1 MVAWMGF
8 SSPYAAELMGH
19 LGFDAVTI
27 DLQHGPLFIDAA
39 IPMLQAISATP
50 AMPMVRCSGNN
61 FSEIG
66 KLLDAGAYAVICPLV
81 DSAEDARR
89 FVSACRYP
97 PMGTRSSGPAR
108 ALLYGGPDYFDHANQ
123 TVLTW
128 AMIETAQGIEQLD
141 EICAVE
147 GLDGVFVG
155 PSDLSIALGLR
166 PQVRWTEPPLRPALE
181 RIVAAAHRHGRMAGI
196 FCTTAEMARDMRLL
210 GYDMLVLA
218 NDAVMLRSAAD
229 QWLKIARS

>member
-1 MVAWMGF
+1 MVAWMSF
-8 SSPYAAELMGH
+8 SSTYAAELFGH

-27 DLQHGPLFIDAA
+27 DLQHGPLFMDGA

-50 AMPMVRCSGNN
+50 ATPIVRCSGNN

-66 KLLDAGAYAVICPLV
+66 KLLDAGAYGVICPLV
-81 DSAEDARR
+81 DSVDDARR

-97 PMGTRSSGPAR
+97 PLGTRSSGPAR
-108 ALLYGGPDYFDHANQ
+108 ALLYGGPDYFDHSNQ
-123 TVLTW
+123 TVITY
-128 AMIETAQGIEQLD
+128 AMIETAQGMAEL
-141 EICAVE
+141 EGICALE

-181 RIVAAAHRHGRMAGI
+181 SIVATAHRHGRMAGI
-196 FCTTAEMARDMRLL
+196 FCTSAEMARDMRAL

-218 NDAVMLRSAAD
+218 NDAVMLRGAAD